1 MSVDTPWGLA
11 NVGMSHW
18 PPQAKVG
25 SWFGSFVGPCLMSLG
40 ENWKTDAFQASGA
53 SVVSTVESAALDLV
67 GQVSL
72 VGCSSGIS
80 PGLCGVRGTFC
91 ERSAE
96 RSVDVLRRSVDVLR
110 NVLWT
115 FCVVPWTFCAVLMSQ
130 RQLSCESPQIGS
142 QSPVLVQNRS
152 LVRGATVRR
161 VCLSPLTRDFSIS
174 GSRFPVLRSSGVLN
188 FSWAQLQ

>member
-1 MSVDTPWGLA
+1 
-11 NVGMSHW
+11 
-18 PPQAKVG
+18 
-25 SWFGSFVGPCLMSLG
+25 MSLG
-40 ENWKTDAFQASGA
+40 ENWKTDAFQASRA
-53 SVVSTVESAALDLV
+53 SAVSTVESAALDLV

-91 ERSAE
+91 GRSAE

-130 RQLSCESPQIGS
+130 RQLSCESPQNGS
-142 QSPVLVQNRS
+142 QRPVLV
-152 LVRGATVRR
+152 
-161 VCLSPLTRDFSIS
+161 
-174 GSRFPVLRSSGVLN
+174 
-188 FSWAQLQ
+188 

>member
-1 MSVDTPWGLA
+1 
-11 NVGMSHW
+11 
-18 PPQAKVG
+18 
-25 SWFGSFVGPCLMSLG
+25 MSLG

-53 SVVSTVESAALDLV
+53 SAVSTVESAALDLV

-91 ERSAE
+91 GRSAE

-130 RQLSCESPQIGS
+130 RQLSCESPQNGS
-142 QSPVLVQNRS
+142 QRPVLVQNRS
-152 LVRGATVRR
+152 PVRGTSDRQSDR
-161 VCLSPLTRDFSIS
+161 PVCSSVTHGGRLSVTGPLWLTR
-174 GSRFPVLRSSGVLN
+174 N
-188 FSWAQLQ
+188 FSFSGRARFCTSRGRNSSRNPTWAPQKCDALLRP

>member
-1 MSVDTPWGLA
+1 
-11 NVGMSHW
+11 
-18 PPQAKVG
+18 
-25 SWFGSFVGPCLMSLG
+25 MSLG
-40 ENWKTDAFQASGA
+40 ENWKTDAFQASRA
-53 SVVSTVESAALDLV
+53 SAVSTVESAALDLV

-91 ERSAE
+91 GRSAE

-130 RQLSCESPQIGS
+130 RQLSCESPQNGS
-142 QSPVLVQNRS
+142 QSPVLVQK
-152 LVRGATVRR
+152 
-161 VCLSPLTRDFSIS
+161 
-174 GSRFPVLRSSGVLN
+174 PVPSAWVD
-188 FSWAQLQ
+188 